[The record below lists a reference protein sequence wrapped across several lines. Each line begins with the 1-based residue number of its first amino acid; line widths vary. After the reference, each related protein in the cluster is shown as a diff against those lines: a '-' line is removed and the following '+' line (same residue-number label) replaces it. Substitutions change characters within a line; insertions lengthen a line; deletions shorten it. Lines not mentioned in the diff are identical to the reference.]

1 MITLVLSTNHPQML
15 HQEDEVAALILGAA
29 GILAAVVEQ
38 IEVAEILEEKMAV
51 RCLGAGRSR
60 KL

>member
-15 HQEDEVAALILGAA
+15 HQEDEVEALILGAA

-51 RCLGAGRSR
+51 RCLGAGRSQ